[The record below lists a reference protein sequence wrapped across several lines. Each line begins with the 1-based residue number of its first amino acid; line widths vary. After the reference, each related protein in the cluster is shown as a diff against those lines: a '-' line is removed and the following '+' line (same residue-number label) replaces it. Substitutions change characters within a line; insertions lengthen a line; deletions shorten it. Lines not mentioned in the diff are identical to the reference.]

1 MFNRKEVITTKIELR
16 SDSVHISGYVNA
28 VGRDSRPI
36 NSPTGKFV
44 EQVEPG
50 TFKVALTRATNI
62 DLLLNHDPNKKLG
75 STSDGKLTL
84 TEDSIG
90 LRAEADIY
98 DPDVIEK
105 AQKNELRGWS
115 FGMYVNKA
123 EMEQRAENIP
133 RRHLQDIDMFEVSIV
148 DSTRLPIYAGTSVE
162 CRSESDVMAETRS
175 NDEEVETV
183 NKIPPDLSEYEKRAY
198 SAAIVPY
205 ENRLAELRYNPYHD
219 TSNGRFTGANG
230 GGGAVL
236 HVGKG
241 EKGKGVYV
249 VDGGAFQHGSNA
261 ELEQSENIKQK
272 FLNKGLS
279 SKIEGI
285 RRKAEQ
291 GEGNYEF
298 KNATAVSP
306 KEAEKFIHNSRVHEH
321 DGETLIEGY
330 SSNGNHGYY
339 ANKSDSAEIQSLL
352 NMRHKDQDT
361 TIRRHDFSSGVMG
374 TTATYE
380 KWRKNNTKKFSD
392 YWEGSS
398 NKTVE
403 SFRAIPIEEYEQRLS
418 EINN

>member
-1 MFNRKEVITTKIELR
+1 MPKGVIKTKIELR

-105 AQKNELRGWS
+105 AQKKELRGWS

-162 CRSESDVMAETRS
+162 CRSESDVMAETRA

-198 SAAIVPY
+198 MAALQP
-205 ENRLAELRYNPYHD
+205 
-219 TSNGRFTGANG
+219 
-230 GGGAVL
+230 
-236 HVGKG
+236 
-241 EKGKGVYV
+241 
-249 VDGGAFQHGSNA
+249 
-261 ELEQSENIKQK
+261 
-272 FLNKGLS
+272 
-279 SKIEGI
+279 
-285 RRKAEQ
+285 
-291 GEGNYEF
+291 
-298 KNATAVSP
+298 
-306 KEAEKFIHNSRVHEH
+306 
-321 DGETLIEGY
+321 
-330 SSNGNHGYY
+330 
-339 ANKSDSAEIQSLL
+339 
-352 NMRHKDQDT
+352 
-361 TIRRHDFSSGVMG
+361 
-374 TTATYE
+374 
-380 KWRKNNTKKFSD
+380 
-392 YWEGSS
+392 
-398 NKTVE
+398 
-403 SFRAIPIEEYEQRLS
+403 YEQRLT
-418 EINN
+418 EIQ

>member
-1 MFNRKEVITTKIELR
+1 MITTKIELR
-16 SDSVHISGYVNA
+16 SDSVTISGYVNA
-28 VGRDSRPI
+28 VGRESRPI
-36 NSPTGKFV
+36 SSPTGKFV

-50 TFKVALTRATNI
+50 AFKTALTRATNV
-62 DLLLNHDPNKKLG
+62 DLLLNHKTEKKLG
-75 STSDGKLTL
+75 STATGELKLE
-84 TEDSIG
+84 EDNIG
-90 LRAEADIY
+90 LRAEAVVRDTET
-98 DPDVIEK
+98 IEK
-105 AQKNELRGWS
+105 ARKGELRGWS

-123 EMEQRAENIP
+123 EIEQRAEKVP
-133 RRHLQDIDMFEVSIV
+133 KRHLQDIDIFEVSII
-148 DSTRLPIYAGTSVE
+148 DTSCLPVYAGTSVE

-183 NKIPPDLSEYEKRAY
+183 NKIPPDLSDYEKRAY
-198 SAAIVPY
+198 AAALKPY
-205 ENRLAELRYNPYHD
+205 ESRLAELRYNPYHD

-272 FLNKGLS
+272 FLDKGLS

-285 RRKAEQ
+285 RKKAEK

-380 KWRKNNTKKFSD
+380 KWRKNNTKKFMD

-398 NKTVE
+398 NKTGE
-403 SFRAIPIEEYEQRLS
+403 SLRAIPIEEYEQRLS